1 LPQDNA
7 RGIQR
12 DFLPATTSGRLSAC
26 RFVPVRVIK
35 DGDQPKTSTKKC
47 TTYSSLHHLSSS
59 CEFKLKYRTARNNTA
74 REEQHQHKIPADGK
88 PAKMTKAKFAM
99 SLQLNA
105 QRELKITMTG
115 ECH

>member
-1 LPQDNA
+1 MRTAYKGTFYRRLRLADS
-7 RGIQR
+7 QR
-12 DFLPATTSGRLSAC
+12 AGSYQVVSLKTATSQTA
-26 RFVPVRVIK
+26 
-35 DGDQPKTSTKKC
+35 TKKC

-59 CEFKLKYRTARNNTA
+59 SEFKLKYRTARNNTA